1 MEMDLEGLDGP
12 LCLHLHKSSNHR
24 KRVITPRGFFL
35 TLEVLAWF
43 RGDQSVC
50 RDNLTIMKGSPCL
63 GLDLLHYATKGI

>member
-1 MEMDLEGLDGP
+1 MVPCVCICIKVPIIEKGQ
-12 LCLHLHKSSNHR
+12 S
-24 KRVITPRGFFL
+24 PREAFFL
-35 TLEVLAWF
+35 ALEALAWF

>member
-1 MEMDLEGLDGP
+1 MEMDLDPERL
-12 LCLHLHKSSNHR
+12 
-24 KRVITPRGFFL
+24 FL
-35 TLEVLAWF
+35 ALEVLAWF